1 MVKAGMNRRKLHCQA
16 VTLMELLCVIAII
29 SILLALYLPAIGR
42 AFGRVK
48 DFLFGDDFRAG
59 VHSQSSVPVA
69 NQSALPATQ
78 QAEKCARIWRAHPFN
93 LKTERFSWIG

>member
-1 MVKAGMNRRKLHCQA
+1 MVKAGMNRRKLHCRA

-29 SILLALYLPAIGR
+29 AILLALYLPAIGR

-59 VHSQSSVPVA
+59 VHSQSSVPSFA
-69 NQSALPATQ
+69 GAALPLTHQ
-78 QAEKCARIWRAHPFN
+78 PNSCRAFGEP
-93 LKTERFSWIG
+93 LV